1 MPTITNFGD
10 VVTTGNTIL
19 QGNLLPI
26 TASSS
31 NIGQSTQAFGSSW
44 INSMN
49 ALSLNVTSANI
60 TTLNAASVNIATIY
74 TTTVTGGTS
83 VSAPTVVGVFF

>member
-1 MPTITNFGD
+1 MVTVGSFPTSS
-10 VVTTGNTIL
+10 L
-19 QGNLLPI
+19 RSQGPSP
-26 TASSS
+26 TW
-31 NIGQSTQAFGSSW
+31 SSW